1 MVIIHYEVE
10 CDMNKLVLLK
20 DIKKVKRI
28 KSIVKEK
35 NISKIK
41 NDVNKD
47 YTDFNKKFCENIM
60 DSEMNEVSKKIIGLF
75 LNHNSKP
82 LIDLINFLY
91 EDYLRTNSSVEFNIV
106 NKNNMDRLVL
116 TVIDD
121 YRKFQY
127 EIYVQAYDKNNI
139 ALHINRQQLDD
150 DFTNVVN
157 FQMKK
162 NQYKKACDNEDS
174 LNIIKENNNHKIIV
188 LDSNIEIP
196 DAYEISTD
204 YNEDMK
210 KIKVDILKS
219 WKYDFKKLIEN
230 NIYILFPLKVF
241 DLNKRINALI
251 DGGCSNEFL
260 RAEIIRFFKEMNL
273 SLNKIQENEK
283 IDKQDVKQ
291 INISAKELLEF
302 LIKDKT
308 IILFDIS

>member
-1 MVIIHYEVE
+1 
-10 CDMNKLVLLK
+10 MNKLVLLK

-47 YTDFNKKFCENIM
+47 YTDFNKKFCENIV
-60 DSEMNEVSKKIIGLF
+60 DSEMNEVSKKIIELF
-75 LNHNSKP
+75 INHNNKP

-91 EDYLRTNSSVEFNIV
+91 EDYLRTNSSVKFNII
-106 NKNNMDRLVL
+106 NKKNTDRLVL

-139 ALHINRQQLDD
+139 ALHINREQLNDN
-150 DFTNVVN
+150 FTNVVN

-162 NQYKKACDNEDS
+162 NQYKKACDSEEN

-188 LDSNIEIP
+188 LDSDIEIP

-204 YNEDMK
+204 CNDEMK

-241 DLNKRINALI
+241 DLKKRINALI
-251 DGGCSNEFL
+251 DAGCSNEFL
-260 RAEIIRFFKEMNL
+260 REEIIRFFKEMNL
-273 SLNKIQENEK
+273 SLNKIQENKK
-283 IDKQDVKQ
+283 IDKDDAKQ
-291 INISAKELLEF
+291 INISAKELLEA

-308 IILFDIS
+308 IILFDIY